1 MARGGA
7 RGVAAQA
14 LRPLPA
20 PVGPLGLLATFV
32 GAQVCGGLL
41 IGVVLGVMGA
51 QGRGLSTWAVRLT
64 YDLSSLVLLAATLL
78 ALRLARLRAEAL
90 GGLWRWPGA
99 GALLLGLGAGLVL
112 KLGGDLAAV
121 LQAPLLGPVRGNN
134 PLVLHP
140 TAFASPLLIAGLVV
154 AVVVV
159 APVAEELFFRG
170 LLYGWL
176 RARLPVPAAV
186 AIAAV
191 LFSVAHFQPG
201 LLLPLAVVGAGLCLL
216 YERSRSL
223 WVPAAAHAALNAGS
237 LLLALWLR

>member
-1 MARGGA
+1 M
-7 RGVAAQA
+7 QA

-51 QGRGLSTWAVRLT
+51 EGRGLSTWAVRLT

-78 ALRLARLRAEAL
+78 ALRLARLRAEA
-90 GGLWRWPGA
+90 LWRWPGA

-191 LFSVAHFQPG
+191 LFSVAHFQLG